1 MIAAGIVLFST
12 AEERR
17 RRIWLKLEYS
27 FNVGTSESSHT
38 DGVLLSPN
46 IAKPLLWGTPL
57 RDHVIASSCMMALAC
72 LVGSA
77 EIALFYGQFVVFLG
91 GRLAVPL
98 AANRVI

>member
-1 MIAAGIVLFST
+1 MRHAIAGSC
-12 AEERR
+12 
-17 RRIWLKLEYS
+17 
-27 FNVGTSESSHT
+27 H
-38 DGVLLSPN
+38 
-46 IAKPLLWGTPL
+46 
-57 RDHVIASSCMMALAC
+57 ASSCMMALAC